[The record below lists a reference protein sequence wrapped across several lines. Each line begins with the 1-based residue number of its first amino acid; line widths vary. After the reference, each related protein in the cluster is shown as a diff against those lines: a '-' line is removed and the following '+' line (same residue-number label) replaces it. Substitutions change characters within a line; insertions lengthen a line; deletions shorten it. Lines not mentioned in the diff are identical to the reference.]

1 MIDIGATIRDVNIE
15 DRKQI
20 NEITKIISG
29 EGHYSLSPYKTDED
43 IKVYSS
49 EEDYEFL
56 VALIDGVIQGYIEL
70 CSYQADTVI
79 MQIFVHPD
87 FRGKGVGDRLIK
99 ALILKVQEKKKH
111 SEVYLQVTENN
122 TAINLYERNK
132 FVKTREVDGGYE
144 MVHSIKVSA

>member
-1 MIDIGATIRDVNIE
+1 MERWFRYCKIYKGDIVTE
-15 DRKQI
+15 DFF
-20 NEITKIISG
+20 EFDS
-29 EGHYSLSPYKTDED
+29 YKTDED
-43 IKVYSS
+43 IKVYAS

-70 CSYQADTVI
+70 FSYQAGTVI

-87 FRGKGVGDRLIK
+87 FRGKGIGDQLIK
-99 ALILKVQEKKKH
+99 ALILIVQEKKKY
-111 SEVYLQVTENN
+111 SEVYLQVKESN